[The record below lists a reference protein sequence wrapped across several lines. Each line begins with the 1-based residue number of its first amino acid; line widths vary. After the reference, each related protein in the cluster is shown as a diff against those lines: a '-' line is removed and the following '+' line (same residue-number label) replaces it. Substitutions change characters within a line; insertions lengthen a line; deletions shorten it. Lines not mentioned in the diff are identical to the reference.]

1 MVIAIIA
8 ILAAILFPVFARAK
22 AKAEQASCLSNCKQ
36 LILAFIQ
43 YAHDYDMHLPLVS
56 KWGSGATP
64 LPLEP
69 ELGGVPWCGHVGY
82 LYPYLQSLDVQS
94 CPSGV
99 SNADEGTELGYPRIV
114 PGYLTNYCYYGPR
127 VTYEPYRWWG
137 NMMNR
142 GGPGNTWTTSRLP
155 HNS

>member
-1 MVIAIIA
+1 MNRKGFTLIELLVVIAIIA

-114 PGYLTNYCYYGPR
+114 
-127 VTYEPYRWWG
+127 
-137 NMMNR
+137 
-142 GGPGNTWTTSRLP
+142 
-155 HNS
+155 